1 MIAKII
7 KGISN
12 RLYESYDKEQY
23 RVYTEQVKQGFK
35 EPCFFVLLIN
45 PTNQNLL
52 NKHKRRS
59 NTFDIHYFPKNEND
73 YEDVYAKI
81 DELFEV
87 LEFIEIEGLGK
98 IRGREMES
106 EFKNGVLHFFV
117 NYSVFVEKTDD
128 SGDMEDI
135 EINQRVKG

>member
-1 MIAKII
+1 MIARIV
-7 KGISN
+7 KGIVEK
-12 RLYESYDKEQY
+12 LYENYNKEQY
-23 RVYTEQVKQGFK
+23 KVYTEQIKQGFK
-35 EPCFFVLLIN
+35 EPCFFVLLVN

-52 NKHKRRS
+52 NKQRRRS

-73 YEDVYAKI
+73 YEDVYTKI
-81 DELFEV
+81 DELFEA

-117 NYSVFVEKTDD
+117 NYSVFVEKAD
-128 SGDMEDI
+128 SYENMEDI
-135 EINQRVKG
+135 EIKQRVKG